1 MQLQRGLA
9 AQRGWER
16 KSLHSVQRSSSSA
29 RRLLKPAMVFTGIVQ
44 GMAEVRVR
52 VCVCACAW
60 HVLAQLFIVLHN
72 SFSQTGGERGLKG

>member
-52 VCVCACAW
+52 VCVCVRLARACPVVYRA
-60 HVLAQLFIVLHN
+60 AQFILTN
-72 SFSQTGGERGLKG
+72 RW